1 MSREEQ
7 AKQEDKKMI
16 SDFNEGFT
24 KKKYGDSKNW
34 TQKRFGEFTMRTI
47 WTIGTHIQDKVYFE

>member
-24 KKKYGDSKNW
+24 KK
-34 TQKRFGEFTMRTI
+34 I
-47 WTIGTHIQDKVYFE
+47 WGF